1 MGVFGHNDLFSKKFD
16 TAIVRDSQNRG
27 YFIHIK
33 NTLDEYFIT
42 RLNGTFY
49 AFSLKDARIITH
61 RWFGMKTFR
70 WIDYDTTHYKS
81 IDHAALEELKLFLVK
96 NSLPRMNILQ
106 QTMIKMLGRKE
117 RKKELKELH
126 LAKSA
131 INKQIDE
138 GKDDKDVEIPPHDI
152 DVLLNDIAER
162 QDQFP
167 QEATNLTNYIKGLD
181 IDTIVTPC
189 RKISEY
195 IEDDLIATNPT
206 FLGELLPRVQRLL
219 GKHGEI
225 TNSPYS
231 SKNAWMMKLVFI
243 SFIGIGIAMILWM
256 NEEGFFNQITSM
268 FPSPSQFSGVGDAF
282 NAGQSSTAS
291 VDQCSDDYLQ
301 KNFTP
306 EELKVAQDNG
316 TNTCELSETLQMSV
330 DGAQLP
336 TATPKGDT

>member
-1 MGVFGHNDLFSKKFD
+1 MGVIGHNDLFSKKFD

-33 NTLDEYFIT
+33 NTLDEYFISK
-42 RLNGTFY
+42 LNGTFY
-49 AFSLKDARIITH
+49 AFSLREARIITH

-81 IDHAALEELKLFLVK
+81 IQYDKLEELKLFLVK

-106 QTMIKMLGRKE
+106 QTMIKLLGRKE

-131 INKQIDE
+131 ISKQIDE
-138 GKDDKDVEIPPHDI
+138 GVKDSDIQVPPHDMERLI
-152 DVLLNDIAER
+152 QDIMER

-167 QEATNLTNYIKGLD
+167 EESTNLINYIKGLD

-189 RKISEY
+189 RKVSEY

-231 SKNAWMMKLVFI
+231 SKNAWTMKLLFLGFI
-243 SFIGIGIAMILWM
+243 VMGVGMIAFMANEGMFDDLTRMFPDTSSFQGIGDISNMQT
-256 NEEGFFNQITSM
+256 N
-268 FPSPSQFSGVGDAF
+268 
-282 NAGQSSTAS
+282 TA
-291 VDQCSDDYLQ
+291 VDTCSDDYLQ

-306 EELKVAQDNG
+306 EQLKAAQDNG
-316 TNTCELSETLQMSV
+316 TNTCELSDTLQKSV
-330 DGAQLP
+330 DGATLP

>member
-27 YFIHIK
+27 YFIHIR
-33 NTLDEYFIT
+33 NTLDEYFISK
-42 RLNGTFY
+42 LNGTFY

-81 IDHAALEELKLFLVK
+81 IEFDNLEALKLFLVK

-117 RKKELKELH
+117 RKKELKELND
-126 LAKSA
+126 ARNA
-131 INKQIDE
+131 ITQQKQE

-152 DVLLNDIAER
+152 EALLKDIAER

-256 NEEGFFNQITSM
+256 NEEGFFDQIL
-268 FPSPSQFSGVGDAF
+268 SQFPDPASFSGAGDAF
-282 NAGQSSTAS
+282 KQGGGSSS
-291 VDQCSDDYLQ
+291 VVDQCSDKYLQ
-301 KNFTP
+301 DNFTP
-306 EELKVAQDNG
+306 EALKIAQDNG
-316 TNTCELSETLQMSV
+316 SNTCALSETLQASE
-330 DGAQLP
+330 DGAELP
-336 TATPKGDT
+336 KAAPKQ